1 MFIKDLEIK
10 KEEPTAKEKVETPK
24 TDGNADKGG
33 SVEQQD
39 VKPEQSAVEKTAVE
53 EKSTQADKTT
63 ADKTTADK
71 TTTEKTAAEKTFTQA
86 ELDSII
92 QSRLGKVYAK
102 LGAKNAD
109 EFEQKLNE
117 SNSKL
122 VETETKL
129 KQIERD
135 TALKDNHIN
144 PDRVK
149 DVDIWFKGT
158 GTEFSASALTEA
170 VKTHPE
176 WVSKVV
182 VPEVGSHTNGN
193 TEADSRRDNE
203 SRIAEALG
211 YSKLVG

>member
-1 MFIKDLEIK
+1 MFIKNLEIK
-10 KEEPTAKEKVETPK
+10 KEEPTAEEKVETPK
-24 TDGNADKGG
+24 TDENADKGG

-39 VKPEQSAVEKTAVE
+39 AKPEQTTENTAVE
-53 EKSTQADKTT
+53 EKSTQA
-63 ADKTTADK
+63 
-71 TTTEKTAAEKTFTQA
+71 EKTVAEKTFTQA

-92 QSRLGKVYAK
+92 QSRLSKVYAK

-109 EFEQKLNE
+109 EFEQKLSE

>member
-1 MFIKDLEIK
+1 MFRNLEIK
-10 KEEPTAKEKVETPK
+10 KEEPTAEEKVETPK
-24 TDGNADKGG
+24 TDEKVETPKTDENADKGG

-39 VKPEQSAVEKTAVE
+39 AKPEQTTENTAVE
-53 EKSTQADKTT
+53 EKSTQAEKTTSDKTT
-63 ADKTTADK
+63 V
-71 TTTEKTAAEKTFTQA
+71 EKTFTQD

-92 QSRLGKVYAK
+92 QSRLSKVYAK

-109 EFEQKLNE
+109 EFEQKLSE

-135 TALKDNHIN
+135 TVLKDNHIN

-182 VPEVGSHTNGN
+182 VPEVGSHTSGN
-193 TEADSRRDNE
+193 TEADSGRDNE

>member
-1 MFIKDLEIK
+1 MFIKNLEIK
-10 KEEPTAKEKVETPK
+10 KEEPTADEKVETPK
-24 TDGNADKGG
+24 TDENADKGG

-39 VKPEQSAVEKTAVE
+39 AKPEQTAEKSAAENSAVE
-53 EKSTQADKTT
+53 EKSTQAEKTT
-63 ADKTTADK
+63 ADKTTV
-71 TTTEKTAAEKTFTQA
+71 EKTFTQA

-122 VETETKL
+122 AETETKL

-158 GTEFSASALTEA
+158 GTEFSASALAEA

-182 VPEVGSHTNGN
+182 VPEVGSHTSGN

>member
-1 MFIKDLEIK
+1 MFIKNLEIK
-10 KEEPTAKEKVETPK
+10 KEEPTAEEKVETPK
-24 TDGNADKGG
+24 TDENADKGG

-39 VKPEQSAVEKTAVE
+39 VKPEQTAEKSAAED
-53 EKSTQADKTT
+53 KSTQAEKTT
-63 ADKTTADK
+63 ADKTTV
-71 TTTEKTAAEKTFTQA
+71 EKTFTQA

-122 VETETKL
+122 AETETKL
-129 KQIERD
+129 KQIEKD

-182 VPEVGSHTNGN
+182 VPEVGSHTSGT

>member
-1 MFIKDLEIK
+1 MFIKNLEIK
-10 KEEPTAKEKVETPK
+10 KEEPTAEEKTETPK
-24 TDGNADKGG
+24 TDENADKGG

-39 VKPEQSAVEKTAVE
+39 AKPEQSTSENSAVE
-53 EKSTQADKTT
+53 EKSTQAEKTT
-63 ADKTTADK
+63 
-71 TTTEKTAAEKTFTQA
+71 AEKTFTQA

-117 SNSKL
+117 SSSKL
-122 VETETKL
+122 AETETKL
-129 KQIERD
+129 KQIEKD

-182 VPEVGSHTNGN
+182 VPEVGSHTSG
-193 TEADSRRDNE
+193 TAEADSRRDNE

>member
-1 MFIKDLEIK
+1 MFIKNLEIK
-10 KEEPTAKEKVETPK
+10 KEEPTAEEKVETPK
-24 TDGNADKGG
+24 TDENADKGG

-39 VKPEQSAVEKTAVE
+39 AKPEQSVTNDSAAED
-53 EKSTQADKTT
+53 KSTQAEKTT
-63 ADKTTADK
+63 ADKTTV
-71 TTTEKTAAEKTFTQA
+71 EKTFTQA

-122 VETETKL
+122 AETETKL

-182 VPEVGSHTNGN
+182 VPEVGSHTSGN

>member
-1 MFIKDLEIK
+1 MFIKNLEIK
-10 KEEPTAKEKVETPK
+10 KEEPTAEEKVETPK
-24 TDGNADKGG
+24 TDENADKGG

-39 VKPEQSAVEKTAVE
+39 VKPEQTAEKSATENSAVE
-53 EKSTQADKTT
+53 EKSTQAEKTP
-63 ADKTTADK
+63 ADKTTV
-71 TTTEKTAAEKTFTQA
+71 EKTFTQA

-122 VETETKL
+122 AETETKL

-135 TALKDNHIN
+135 TALKDSHIN

-182 VPEVGSHTNGN
+182 VPEVGSHTSGN

-211 YSKLVG
+211 YSKLVD

>member
-10 KEEPTAKEKVETPK
+10 KEEPTAEEKVETPK

-39 VKPEQSAVEKTAVE
+39 VKPEQSAVENTAVE
-53 EKSTQADKTT
+53 EKSTQAEKTT
-63 ADKTTADK
+63 
-71 TTTEKTAAEKTFTQA
+71 AEKTFTQA

-176 WVSKVV
+176 WVFKVV

>member
-1 MFIKDLEIK
+1 MFIKNLEIK
-10 KEEPTAKEKVETPK
+10 KEEPTAEEKTETPK
-24 TDGNADKGG
+24 TDENADKGG

-39 VKPEQSAVEKTAVE
+39 AKPEQSTAENSAVE
-53 EKSTQADKTT
+53 EKSTQAEKTS
-63 ADKTTADK
+63 ADKTTV
-71 TTTEKTAAEKTFTQA
+71 EKTFTQA

-117 SNSKL
+117 SSSKL
-122 VETETKL
+122 AETETKL

-158 GTEFSASALTEA
+158 GTEFSASALAEA

-182 VPEVGSHTNGN
+182 VPEVGSSIKGT

-211 YSKLVG
+211 YTKLVG

>member
-1 MFIKDLEIK
+1 M
-10 KEEPTAKEKVETPK
+10 
-24 TDGNADKGG
+24 
-33 SVEQQD
+33 
-39 VKPEQSAVEKTAVE
+39 
-53 EKSTQADKTT
+53 
-63 ADKTTADK
+63 
-71 TTTEKTAAEKTFTQA
+71 
-86 ELDSII
+86 
-92 QSRLGKVYAK
+92 GKVYAK

-109 EFEQKLNE
+109 EFEQKLSE

-122 VETETKL
+122 AETETKL
-129 KQIERD
+129 KQIEKD

-158 GTEFSASALTEA
+158 GTEFSASTLTEA

>member
-1 MFIKDLEIK
+1 MFIKNLEIK
-10 KEEPTAKEKVETPK
+10 KEEPTAEEKVETPK
-24 TDGNADKGG
+24 TDENADKGG

-39 VKPEQSAVEKTAVE
+39 AKPEQSATNDSAVK
-53 EKSTQADKTT
+53 EKSTQAEKTT
-63 ADKTTADK
+63 ADKTT
-71 TTTEKTAAEKTFTQA
+71 AEKTFTQA

-109 EFEQKLNE
+109 EFEQKLSE

-182 VPEVGSHTNGN
+182 VPEVGSHTSGN
-193 TEADSRRDNE
+193 TEADSGRDNE

>member
-1 MFIKDLEIK
+1 MFKNLEIK
-10 KEEPTAKEKVETPK
+10 KEEPTEEEKVETPK
-24 TDGNADKGG
+24 TDENADKGG

-39 VKPEQSAVEKTAVE
+39 VKPEQTAEKPAVE
-53 EKSTQADKTT
+53 EKSTQVEKTT
-63 ADKTTADK
+63 ADKTTV
-71 TTTEKTAAEKTFTQA
+71 EKTFTQA

-109 EFEQKLNE
+109 EFEQKLSE

-129 KQIERD
+129 KQIEKD

-182 VPEVGSHTNGN
+182 VPEVGSHTNG
-193 TEADSRRDNE
+193 TAEADSRRDNE

>member
-1 MFIKDLEIK
+1 MFIKNLEIK
-10 KEEPTAKEKVETPK
+10 KEEPTAEEKVETPK
-24 TDGNADKGG
+24 TDENADKGG

-39 VKPEQSAVEKTAVE
+39 AKPEQSTAENSAVE
-53 EKSTQADKTT
+53 EKSTQVE
-63 ADKTTADK
+63 K
-71 TTTEKTAAEKTFTQA
+71 TTTEKTTAEKTFTQA

-92 QSRLGKVYAK
+92 QSRLSKVYAK
-102 LGAKNAD
+102 LGVKNAD

-122 VETETKL
+122 AETETKL

-182 VPEVGSHTNGN
+182 VPEVGSHTSGN

>member
-10 KEEPTAKEKVETPK
+10 KEEPTAEEKVETPK

-33 SVEQQD
+33 SVKQQD
-39 VKPEQSAVEKTAVE
+39 VKPEQSAVENTAVE
-53 EKSTQADKTT
+53 EKSTQAE
-63 ADKTTADK
+63 KTTADK
-71 TTTEKTAAEKTFTQA
+71 TTTEKTVAEKTFTQA

-122 VETETKL
+122 AETETKL

>member
-1 MFIKDLEIK
+1 MFKNLEIK
-10 KEEPTAKEKVETPK
+10 KEEPTEEEKVETPK
-24 TDGNADKGG
+24 TDENADKGG

-39 VKPEQSAVEKTAVE
+39 VKPEQTTEKPAVE
-53 EKSTQADKTT
+53 EKSTQ
-63 ADKTTADK
+63 
-71 TTTEKTAAEKTFTQA
+71 AEKTFTQA

-102 LGAKNAD
+102 IGAKNAD
-109 EFEQKLNE
+109 EFEQKLSE

-122 VETETKL
+122 AETETKL
-129 KQIERD
+129 KQIEKD

-182 VPEVGSHTNGN
+182 VPEVGSHTNG
-193 TEADSRRDNE
+193 TAEADSRRDNE

>member
-1 MFIKDLEIK
+1 MFIKNLEIK
-10 KEEPTAKEKVETPK
+10 KEEPTAEEKVETPK
-24 TDGNADKGG
+24 TDENADKGG

-39 VKPEQSAVEKTAVE
+39 VKPEQTAEKSAAE
-53 EKSTQADKTT
+53 EKSTQA
-63 ADKTTADK
+63 
-71 TTTEKTAAEKTFTQA
+71 EKTIAEKATAEKTFTQA

-122 VETETKL
+122 AETETKL
-129 KQIERD
+129 KQIEKD

-182 VPEVGSHTNGN
+182 VPEVGSHTSG
-193 TEADSRRDNE
+193 TAEANSRRDNE

>member
-1 MFIKDLEIK
+1 MGKNLEIK
-10 KEEPTAKEKVETPK
+10 KEEPTAEEKVETPK
-24 TDGNADKGG
+24 TDENSDNGG
-33 SVEQQD
+33 SVEQHD
-39 VKPEQSAVEKTAVE
+39 AKPEQSATNDSAVE
-53 EKSTQADKTT
+53 EKSTQAEKTT
-63 ADKTTADK
+63 ADKTTV
-71 TTTEKTAAEKTFTQA
+71 EKTFTQA

-109 EFEQKLNE
+109 EFEQKLSE

-122 VETETKL
+122 VETEAKL

-182 VPEVGSHTNGN
+182 VPEVGSHTSGN

>member
-1 MFIKDLEIK
+1 MFIKNLEIK
-10 KEEPTAKEKVETPK
+10 KEEPTAEEKTETPK
-24 TDGNADKGG
+24 TDENADKGG

-39 VKPEQSAVEKTAVE
+39 AKPEQTAEKSATETSAVE
-53 EKSTQADKTT
+53 EKSTQAEKTT
-63 ADKTTADK
+63 VEKTT
-71 TTTEKTAAEKTFTQA
+71 AEKTFTQA

-109 EFEQKLNE
+109 EFEQKLSE
-117 SNSKL
+117 SSSKL
-122 VETETKL
+122 AETETKL
-129 KQIERD
+129 KQIEKD
-135 TALKDNHIN
+135 TALKDSHIN

-158 GTEFSASALTEA
+158 GTEFSASALAEA

-182 VPEVGSHTNGN
+182 VPEVGSSIKGT

-211 YSKLVG
+211 YTKLVG

>member
-1 MFIKDLEIK
+1 MFIKNLEIK
-10 KEEPTAKEKVETPK
+10 KEEPTAEEKTETPK
-24 TDGNADKGG
+24 TDENADKGG

-39 VKPEQSAVEKTAVE
+39 AKPEQSTAENSAVE
-53 EKSTQADKTT
+53 EKSTQAEKTT
-63 ADKTTADK
+63 ADKTTV
-71 TTTEKTAAEKTFTQA
+71 EKTFTQA

-117 SNSKL
+117 SSSKL
-122 VETETKL
+122 AETETKL
-129 KQIERD
+129 KQIEKD
-135 TALKDNHIN
+135 TALKDSNIN

-158 GTEFSASALTEA
+158 GTEFSASALAEA

-182 VPEVGSHTNGN
+182 VPEVGSSIKGT

-211 YSKLVG
+211 YTKLVG

>member
-1 MFIKDLEIK
+1 MFIKNLEIK
-10 KEEPTAKEKVETPK
+10 KEEPTAEEKVETPK
-24 TDGNADKGG
+24 TDENADKGG

-39 VKPEQSAVEKTAVE
+39 AKLEQSATNDSAVE
-53 EKSTQADKTT
+53 EKSTQAEKTT
-63 ADKTTADK
+63 
-71 TTTEKTAAEKTFTQA
+71 AEKTFTQA

-109 EFEQKLNE
+109 EFEQKLSE

-182 VPEVGSHTNGN
+182 VPEVGSHTSGN

>member
-1 MFIKDLEIK
+1 MFIKNLEIK
-10 KEEPTAKEKVETPK
+10 KEEPTAEEKTETPK
-24 TDGNADKGG
+24 TDENADKGG

-39 VKPEQSAVEKTAVE
+39 AKPEQSTAENSAVE
-53 EKSTQADKTT
+53 EKSTQAEKTT
-63 ADKTTADK
+63 AEKTTV
-71 TTTEKTAAEKTFTQA
+71 EKTFTQA

-117 SNSKL
+117 SSSKL
-122 VETETKL
+122 AEIETKL
-129 KQIERD
+129 KQIEKD
-135 TALKDNHIN
+135 TALKDSHIN

-182 VPEVGSHTNGN
+182 VPEVGSSIKGT

-211 YSKLVG
+211 YTKLVG

>member
-1 MFIKDLEIK
+1 MEKNLEIK
-10 KEEPTAKEKVETPK
+10 KEEPTAEEKVETPK
-24 TDGNADKGG
+24 TDENADKGG
-33 SVEQQD
+33 SVEQQNA
-39 VKPEQSAVEKTAVE
+39 KSEQTTEKSAVE
-53 EKSTQADKTT
+53 EKSTQAE
-63 ADKTTADK
+63 K
-71 TTTEKTAAEKTFTQA
+71 TTTEKTTVEKTFTQA

-92 QSRLGKVYAK
+92 QSRLSKVYAK

-109 EFEQKLNE
+109 EFEQKLSE

-182 VPEVGSHTNGN
+182 PEVGSHTNGN

>member
-1 MFIKDLEIK
+1 MFIKNLEIK
-10 KEEPTAKEKVETPK
+10 KKEPTAEEKDETPK

-39 VKPEQSAVEKTAVE
+39 AKPEQTAEKSATETSAAE
-53 EKSTQADKTT
+53 EKSTQAEKTT
-63 ADKTTADK
+63 V
-71 TTTEKTAAEKTFTQA
+71 EKTFTQA

-109 EFEQKLNE
+109 EFEQKLSE

-122 VETETKL
+122 AETETKL

-182 VPEVGSHTNGN
+182 VPEVGSSIKGT

-211 YSKLVG
+211 YTKLVG

>member
-1 MFIKDLEIK
+1 MFIKNLEIK
-10 KEEPTAKEKVETPK
+10 KEEPTAEEKTETPK
-24 TDGNADKGG
+24 TDENADKGG
-33 SVEQQD
+33 SAEQQD
-39 VKPEQSAVEKTAVE
+39 AKPEQTAEKSAVETSAVE
-53 EKSTQADKTT
+53 EKSTQAEKTT
-63 ADKTTADK
+63 
-71 TTTEKTAAEKTFTQA
+71 AEKTFTQA
-86 ELDSII
+86 ELDNII

-109 EFEQKLNE
+109 EFEQKLSE

-122 VETETKL
+122 AETETKL
-129 KQIERD
+129 KQIEKD
-135 TALKDNHIN
+135 TALKDSHIN

-158 GTEFSASALTEA
+158 GTEFSASALAEA

-182 VPEVGSHTNGN
+182 VPEVGSSIKGT

-211 YSKLVG
+211 YTKLVG

>member
-10 KEEPTAKEKVETPK
+10 KEEPTAEEKVETPK

-39 VKPEQSAVEKTAVE
+39 AKPEQTAEKSAVE
-53 EKSTQADKTT
+53 EKSTQAEKTT
-63 ADKTTADK
+63 ADKTT
-71 TTTEKTAAEKTFTQA
+71 AEKTFTQA

-109 EFEQKLNE
+109 EFEQKLSE

-122 VETETKL
+122 AETETKL

-193 TEADSRRDNE
+193 TEADSKRDNE

>member
-1 MFIKDLEIK
+1 MFIKNLEIK
-10 KEEPTAKEKVETPK
+10 KEEPTAEEKTETPK
-24 TDGNADKGG
+24 TDENADKGG

-39 VKPEQSAVEKTAVE
+39 AKPEQSTAENSAVE
-53 EKSTQADKTT
+53 EKSTQAEKTT
-63 ADKTTADK
+63 ADKTTV
-71 TTTEKTAAEKTFTQA
+71 EKTFTQA

-109 EFEQKLNE
+109 EFEQKLSE
-117 SNSKL
+117 SSSKL
-122 VETETKL
+122 AETETKL
-129 KQIERD
+129 KQIEKD
-135 TALKDNHIN
+135 TALKDSHIN

-158 GTEFSASALTEA
+158 GTEFSASALAEA

-182 VPEVGSHTNGN
+182 VPEVGSSIKGT

-211 YSKLVG
+211 YTKLVG

>member
-1 MFIKDLEIK
+1 MFIKNLEIK
-10 KEEPTAKEKVETPK
+10 KEEPTAEEKTETPK
-24 TDGNADKGG
+24 TDENADKGG

-39 VKPEQSAVEKTAVE
+39 AKPEQSAAENSAVE
-53 EKSTQADKTT
+53 EKSTQAEKTT
-63 ADKTTADK
+63 ADKTTV
-71 TTTEKTAAEKTFTQA
+71 EKTFTQA

-109 EFEQKLNE
+109 EFEQKLSE

-122 VETETKL
+122 AETETKL
-129 KQIERD
+129 KQIEKD
-135 TALKDNHIN
+135 TALKDSHIN

-158 GTEFSASALTEA
+158 GTEFSASALAEA

-182 VPEVGSHTNGN
+182 VPEVGSSIKGT

-211 YSKLVG
+211 YTKLVG

>member
-1 MFIKDLEIK
+1 MFKNLEIK
-10 KEEPTAKEKVETPK
+10 KEEPTAEEKVETPK
-24 TDGNADKGG
+24 TDENADKGG

-39 VKPEQSAVEKTAVE
+39 AKPEQTIENTAVE
-53 EKSTQADKTT
+53 EKSTQAEKTTFDKTT
-63 ADKTTADK
+63 V
-71 TTTEKTAAEKTFTQA
+71 EKTFTQD

-92 QSRLGKVYAK
+92 QSRLSKVYAK

-109 EFEQKLNE
+109 EFEQKLSE

-182 VPEVGSHTNGN
+182 VPEVGSHTSGN

>member
-1 MFIKDLEIK
+1 MFIKNLEIK
-10 KEEPTAKEKVETPK
+10 KEEPTADE
-24 TDGNADKGG
+24 NADKGG

-39 VKPEQSAVEKTAVE
+39 AKPEQAAEKSATENSAVE
-53 EKSTQADKTT
+53 EKSTQVE
-63 ADKTTADK
+63 K
-71 TTTEKTAAEKTFTQA
+71 TTTEKTTAEKTFTQA

-92 QSRLGKVYAK
+92 QSRLSKVYAK

-109 EFEQKLNE
+109 EFEQKLSE

-158 GTEFSASALTEA
+158 GTEFSALALTEA

>member
-1 MFIKDLEIK
+1 MFKNLEIK
-10 KEEPTAKEKVETPK
+10 KEEPTAEEKVETPK
-24 TDGNADKGG
+24 TDENADKGG

-39 VKPEQSAVEKTAVE
+39 AKPEQTTENTAVE
-53 EKSTQADKTT
+53 EKSTQAEKTT
-63 ADKTTADK
+63 ADKTTV
-71 TTTEKTAAEKTFTQA
+71 EKTFTQA

-92 QSRLGKVYAK
+92 QSRLSKVYAK

-109 EFEQKLNE
+109 EFEQKLSE

-182 VPEVGSHTNGN
+182 VPEVGSHTSGN

-203 SRIAEALG
+203 RRIAEALG

>member
-1 MFIKDLEIK
+1 MFIKNLEIK
-10 KEEPTAKEKVETPK
+10 KEEPTAEEKVETPK
-24 TDGNADKGG
+24 TDENADKGG

-39 VKPEQSAVEKTAVE
+39 AKPEQTAEKSAAEKSAVE
-53 EKSTQADKTT
+53 EKSTQAEKTP
-63 ADKTTADK
+63 ADKTTV
-71 TTTEKTAAEKTFTQA
+71 EKTFTQA

-122 VETETKL
+122 AETETKL

-158 GTEFSASALTEA
+158 GTEFSASVLTEA

-182 VPEVGSHTNGN
+182 VPEVGSHTSGN

>member
-1 MFIKDLEIK
+1 MFKNLEIK
-10 KEEPTAKEKVETPK
+10 KEESTSEEKVETPK
-24 TDGNADKGG
+24 TDENVDKGG

-39 VKPEQSAVEKTAVE
+39 AKPEQSATNDSAVE
-53 EKSTQADKTT
+53 EKSTQAE
-63 ADKTTADK
+63 K
-71 TTTEKTAAEKTFTQA
+71 TTTEKTIAEKIFTQA

-182 VPEVGSHTNGN
+182 VPEVGSHTSGN

>member
-1 MFIKDLEIK
+1 MFIKNLEIK
-10 KEEPTAKEKVETPK
+10 KEEPTAEEKTETPK
-24 TDGNADKGG
+24 TDENADKGG
-33 SVEQQD
+33 SAEQQD
-39 VKPEQSAVEKTAVE
+39 AKPEQTAEKSAVETSAVE
-53 EKSTQADKTT
+53 EKSTQAEKTT
-63 ADKTTADK
+63 V
-71 TTTEKTAAEKTFTQA
+71 EKTFTQA

-117 SNSKL
+117 SSSKL
-122 VETETKL
+122 AETETKL
-129 KQIERD
+129 KQIEKD
-135 TALKDNHIN
+135 TALKDSHIN

-158 GTEFSASALTEA
+158 GTEFSASALAEA

-182 VPEVGSHTNGN
+182 VPEVGSSIKGT

-211 YSKLVG
+211 YTKLVG

>member
-1 MFIKDLEIK
+1 MFKNLEIK
-10 KEEPTAKEKVETPK
+10 KEEEKVETPK

-39 VKPEQSAVEKTAVE
+39 VKPEQTTDKAV
-53 EKSTQADKTT
+53 
-63 ADKTTADK
+63 
-71 TTTEKTAAEKTFTQA
+71 AEKTFTQA

-109 EFEQKLNE
+109 EFEQKLSE

-122 VETETKL
+122 AETETKL

>member
-1 MFIKDLEIK
+1 MFIKNLEIK
-10 KEEPTAKEKVETPK
+10 KEEPTAEEKTETPK
-24 TDGNADKGG
+24 TDENADKGG

-39 VKPEQSAVEKTAVE
+39 AKPEQSTAENSAVE
-53 EKSTQADKTT
+53 EKSTQAEKTT
-63 ADKTTADK
+63 VEKTT
-71 TTTEKTAAEKTFTQA
+71 AEKTFTQA

-117 SNSKL
+117 SSSKL
-122 VETETKL
+122 AETETKL
-129 KQIERD
+129 KQIEKD

-182 VPEVGSHTNGN
+182 VPEVGSSIKGT

-211 YSKLVG
+211 YTKLVG

>member
-1 MFIKDLEIK
+1 MFIKNLEIK
-10 KEEPTAKEKVETPK
+10 KKEPTVEEKVETPK
-24 TDGNADKGG
+24 TDGNADKSG

-39 VKPEQSAVEKTAVE
+39 VKPEQTAEKSAVE
-53 EKSTQADKTT
+53 EKSTQAEKTT
-63 ADKTTADK
+63 ADKTV
-71 TTTEKTAAEKTFTQA
+71 AEKTFTQA

-109 EFEQKLNE
+109 EFEQKLSE

-122 VETETKL
+122 AETETKL

-158 GTEFSASALTEA
+158 GTEFSASALVEA

>member
-1 MFIKDLEIK
+1 MFIKNLEIK
-10 KEEPTAKEKVETPK
+10 KEEPTAEEKVETPK
-24 TDGNADKGG
+24 TDENADKGG

-39 VKPEQSAVEKTAVE
+39 VKPEQTAEKSAVE
-53 EKSTQADKTT
+53 EKSTQAENTT
-63 ADKTTADK
+63 ADKTTV
-71 TTTEKTAAEKTFTQA
+71 EKTFTQA

-122 VETETKL
+122 AETETKL

-182 VPEVGSHTNGN
+182 VPEVGSHTNG
-193 TEADSRRDNE
+193 TAEADSRRDNE

>member
-1 MFIKDLEIK
+1 MFIKNLEIK
-10 KEEPTAKEKVETPK
+10 KEEPTAEEKTETPK
-24 TDGNADKGG
+24 TDENADKGG

-39 VKPEQSAVEKTAVE
+39 AKPEQTAEKSAVETSAVE
-53 EKSTQADKTT
+53 EKSTQAEQSTVEKTT
-63 ADKTTADK
+63 
-71 TTTEKTAAEKTFTQA
+71 AEKTFTQA

-109 EFEQKLNE
+109 EFEQKLSE

-122 VETETKL
+122 AETETKL
-129 KQIERD
+129 KQIEKD
-135 TALKDNHIN
+135 TALKDSHIN

-158 GTEFSASALTEA
+158 GTEFSASALAEA

-182 VPEVGSHTNGN
+182 VPEVGSSIKGT

-211 YSKLVG
+211 YTKLVG

>member
-1 MFIKDLEIK
+1 MFIKNLEIK
-10 KEEPTAKEKVETPK
+10 KEEPTAEEKDETPK

-39 VKPEQSAVEKTAVE
+39 AKPEQSIAENSAVE
-53 EKSTQADKTT
+53 EKSTQAEKTT
-63 ADKTTADK
+63 ADKTTV
-71 TTTEKTAAEKTFTQA
+71 EKTFTQA

-109 EFEQKLNE
+109 EFEQKLSE

-122 VETETKL
+122 AETETKL

-135 TALKDNHIN
+135 TALKDSHIN

-182 VPEVGSHTNGN
+182 VPEVGSSIKGT

-211 YSKLVG
+211 YTKLVG

>member
-1 MFIKDLEIK
+1 MDKNLEIK
-10 KEEPTAKEKVETPK
+10 KEKPTAEKKVETPK
-24 TDGNADKGG
+24 TDENADKGG
-33 SVEQQD
+33 SVKQQD
-39 VKPEQSAVEKTAVE
+39 AKPEQSATNDSAVE
-53 EKSTQADKTT
+53 EKSTQAEKITT
-63 ADKTTADK
+63 
-71 TTTEKTAAEKTFTQA
+71 EKTFTQA

-92 QSRLGKVYAK
+92 QSRLSKVYAK

-109 EFEQKLNE
+109 EFEQKLSE

-182 VPEVGSHTNGN
+182 VPEVGSHTSGN

-211 YSKLVG
+211 YSKLIG